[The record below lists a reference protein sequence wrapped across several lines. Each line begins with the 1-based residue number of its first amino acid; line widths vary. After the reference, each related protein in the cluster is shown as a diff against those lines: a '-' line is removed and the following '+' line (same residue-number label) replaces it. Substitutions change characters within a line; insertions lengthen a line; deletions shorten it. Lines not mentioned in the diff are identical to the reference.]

1 LTLLLLFQ
9 LNIVQCKLS
18 IPHYASSTYPLH
30 SSFGIDE
37 AQAKKLDDLDKNSSK
52 QLGVEA
58 NFAELDWHTL
68 PVDEVYQRLS
78 TSARGLSEEQA
89 VRKLKEY
96 GRNEF
101 SHPKSRWFRKTVMY
115 LFGGFG
121 SILFIASIL
130 VFVSWKPLGEPPVI
144 ANLALGIVL
153 AIVWVIQALFSFYQD
168 WSTSRVMASITNM
181 LPDDCAVIRDG
192 VQQHIRST
200 ELVPGDILNI
210 RTGDKLPA
218 DVRLVEVSS
227 DVKFDRAIL
236 TGESFPV
243 RGTVESTAE
252 NFLETGCIGMAGTHC
267 VMGTAIGVVLFT
279 GDSSVFG
286 RLALLTSRP
295 KGGLTNLEKEI
306 YYFVIVIVGIMLTM
320 IVLVV
325 IVWYA
330 IDSLLILSN
339 ML

>member
-1 LTLLLLFQ
+1 
-9 LNIVQCKLS
+9 
-18 IPHYASSTYPLH
+18 LH

-37 AQAKKLDDLDKNSSK
+37 TQAKKLDNFEKESSTP
-52 QLGVEA
+52 LGVEA
-58 NFAELDWHTL
+58 DFAKLDWHTL

-78 TSARGLSEEQA
+78 TSTRGLSEEQA
-89 VRKLKEY
+89 ARKLKEY

-101 SHPKSRWFRKTVMY
+101 SHPTSRWFRKTVMY

-130 VFVSWKPLGEPPVI
+130 VFISWKPLGQPPVI

-153 AIVWVIQALFSFYQD
+153 AVVWIIQALFSFYQD

-181 LPDDCAVIRDG
+181 LPDDCTVIRDSL
-192 VQQHIRST
+192 QQHIHST
-200 ELVPGDILNI
+200 DLVPGDILNI

-218 DVRLVEVSS
+218 DVRLVQVSS

-243 RGTVESTAE
+243 RGTVESTE
-252 NFLETGCIGMAGTHC
+252 DNFLETGCIGMAGTHC
-267 VMGTAIGVVLFT
+267 VMGTAVGVVLFT

-295 KGGLTNLEKEI
+295 KTGFTNLEKEI
-306 YYFVIVIVGIMLTM
+306 YYFVITIVAIMITM
-320 IVLVV
+320 IIVV
-325 IVWYA
+325 VTVWYV
-330 IDSLLILSN
+330 L
-339 ML
+339 